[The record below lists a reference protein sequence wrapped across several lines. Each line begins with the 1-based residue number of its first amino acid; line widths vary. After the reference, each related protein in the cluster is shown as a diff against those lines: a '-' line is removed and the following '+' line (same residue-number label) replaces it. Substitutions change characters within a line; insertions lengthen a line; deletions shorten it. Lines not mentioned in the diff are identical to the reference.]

1 MILTSTMR
9 RTAVL
14 VAYLF
19 PPLGGVGVQRALNL
33 CKYLPL
39 QGYRVI
45 VITGPGSSASYWT
58 PLDPTL
64 GLVDACSEHVRVE
77 RVSGP
82 EPSRGATGAR
92 LDRALGRW
100 SPVRRWFADGAAEV
114 ARRLGEKVDVVLT
127 ELGPYETAL
136 AGQRVASIVDA
147 PLVVDLQDPWAL
159 DEMWLHATVLHRRLD
174 RRRMKQVLF
183 DADRVI
189 MNTPEAARRALAE
202 FPDLHGRLTSIPNGY
217 DEDDFKGPA
226 PERSD
231 GRFRLVHSGS
241 LHTEMGLRH
250 RRTSWLRRALG
261 GMPVP
266 GVDFLSRSH
275 YYLVAALEL
284 LAREAPELAAL
295 IDVHLVG
302 VTTAID
308 LEIASRLPGVRVH
321 GFVSHEES
329 VRLLRSADL
338 LFLPMHTL
346 PPGMRAGLVPAK
358 TYEYVAAR
366 RPILAA
372 VPEGDVR
379 DLLSESGAATLVAP
393 DDVEGLARALQ
404 THVLSWREG
413 RGSVPVSAAVLE
425 RLTYRHLTACVAHVL
440 EHAAESCTR
449 PLDVDG
455 LLRAS

>member
-1 MILTSTMR
+1 
-9 RTAVL
+9 
-14 VAYLF
+14 
-19 PPLGGVGVQRALNL
+19 
-33 CKYLPL
+33 
-39 QGYRVI
+39 
-45 VITGPGSSASYWT
+45 
-58 PLDPTL
+58 
-64 GLVDACSEHVRVE
+64 
-77 RVSGP
+77 
-82 EPSRGATGAR
+82 
-92 LDRALGRW
+92 
-100 SPVRRWFADGAAEV
+100 
-114 ARRLGEKVDVVLT
+114 
-127 ELGPYETAL
+127 
-136 AGQRVASIVDA
+136 
-147 PLVVDLQDPWAL
+147 
-159 DEMWLHATVLHRRLD
+159 
-174 RRRMKQVLF
+174 MKQVLF

-358 TYEYVAAR
+358 TYEYLAAR

-404 THVLSWREG
+404 THVLGWREG

-425 RLTYRHLTACVAHVL
+425 RLTYRRLTACVAHVL